1 MSLFNLDALK
11 ALEEEAAEPK
21 EMGGNVLII
30 DDEPEN
36 LFALEKILS
45 AEYKVFATTSP
56 DEALEFVRNERID
69 VILTDQRMPE
79 KLGTELLKD
88 VKDENDDN
96 VRMIL
101 TGYTDVKDLIDC
113 INAGL
118 IYRYLV
124 KPWNSEEIKGVVRQ
138 AVDVISQRRTMNR
151 MLPTQVVNRLYPDGM
166 QSVQEGYG
174 KEVECAIMFLDI
186 RGFTTLAE
194 SMKGEDAFQLLTSFI
209 RTVGPIV
216 TENHGFIDKYLGD
229 GLLAIFD
236 REESFSGDVVKC
248 IVEITEAIEQYNT
261 ENRSSPAPEFR
272 EGEESRE
279 PLKYGV
285 GVSYGHVI
293 LGTVGFRDR
302 IDFTVL
308 GDAVNTAA
316 RIEGLTKELGA
327 GVLVHS
333 KILEKAGMEHVPRR
347 AIGDIPLR
355 GKKGLTPLTEI
366 LVTLDEASAKQRLA
380 VSELLNEGVAA
391 LNAMDNEKAKVCLEK
406 ANEMNPNDS
415 VVEHFLRLSHGRS
428 RDQYSRS
435 RDS

>member
-1 MSLFNLDALK
+1 MTLKLNFDALK
-11 ALEEEAAEPK
+11 KLEDEAAKPK
-21 EMGGNVLII
+21 ELLGNVLIV

-36 LFALEKILS
+36 LFALERILS
-45 AEYKVFATTSP
+45 AEYKVFSTTSP
-56 DEALEFVRNERID
+56 DEAVEFVRNERID

-88 VKDENDDN
+88 VKAENDDN

-124 KPWNSEEIKGVVRQ
+124 KPWNADEIKGVVRQ
-138 AVDVISQRRTMNR
+138 AMDVISQKRTVNR
-151 MLPTQVVNRLYPDGM
+151 MLPTQVVNRLYPTGM
-166 QSVQEGYG
+166 HAVKEGFG

-194 SMKGEDAFQLLTSFI
+194 SMKGEEAFQLLTSFI
-209 RTVGPIV
+209 RRVGPTV

-236 REESFSGDVVKC
+236 REGEFQNDVLKC
-248 IVEITEAIEQYNT
+248 IRQIASTIADYNQT
-261 ENRSSPAPEFR
+261 NRSFPVPEFR
-272 EGEESRE
+272 EDGEARE
-279 PLKYGV
+279 PLRYGI

-293 LGTVGFRDR
+293 LGTVGFSDR

-308 GDAVNTAA
+308 GDAVNTAS
-316 RIEGLTKELGA
+316 RIESLTKDLGT

-333 KILEKAGMEHVPRR
+333 KVLELATAGPFAHRV
-347 AIGDIPLR
+347 IGDVPLR
-355 GKKGLTPLTEI
+355 GKKDLTPLHR
-366 LVTLDEASAKQRLA
+366 ASSL
-380 VSELLNEGVAA
+380 
-391 LNAMDNEKAKVCLEK
+391 
-406 ANEMNPNDS
+406 
-415 VVEHFLRLSHGRS
+415 GR
-428 RDQYSRS
+428 
-435 RDS
+435 